1 MFIIVILPLYPI
13 SLEIHTLYIY
23 YILLY
28 IYIIINIANFSIICN
43 QIKNK
48 YMNSS
53 MIKLKELTTITN
65 TLVIE
70 FAESYYNRK
79 LSKAET
85 NAFMSMDLVDK
96 EWLIKQ
102 YKEEVMYN
110 TLPDFEI

>member
-1 MFIIVILPLYPI
+1 MIVILLPYPI

-85 NAFMSMDLVDK
+85 NAFTSMDLVDK

-102 YKEEVMYN
+102 YKEEVRYN

>member
-1 MFIIVILPLYPI
+1 
-13 SLEIHTLYIY
+13 
-23 YILLY
+23 
-28 IYIIINIANFSIICN
+28 
-43 QIKNK
+43 
-48 YMNSS
+48 MNSS

-85 NAFMSMDLVDK
+85 NAFTSMDLVDK

-102 YKEEVMYN
+102 YKEEVRYN

>member
-1 MFIIVILPLYPI
+1 
-13 SLEIHTLYIY
+13 
-23 YILLY
+23 
-28 IYIIINIANFSIICN
+28 
-43 QIKNK
+43 
-48 YMNSS
+48 

-85 NAFMSMDLVDK
+85 NAFTSMDLVDK

-102 YKEEVMYN
+102 YKEEVRYN

>member
-1 MFIIVILPLYPI
+1 
-13 SLEIHTLYIY
+13 
-23 YILLY
+23 
-28 IYIIINIANFSIICN
+28 
-43 QIKNK
+43 
-48 YMNSS
+48 MNSS

-85 NAFMSMDLVDK
+85 NAFTSMDLVDK

-110 TLPDFEI
+110 TIPDFEI